1 MLSAKFLSGLRG
13 LSLGL
18 DVSLIVALLV
28 LPLLAAVILAGTGSG
43 LSGTLFRRQIFNRY
57 RRLHLSSFTGRDGIC
72 T

>member
-18 DVSLIVALLV
+18 DDSLIVALLV

-43 LSGTLFRRQIFNRY
+43 LSGTLLPQANFQSI
-57 RRLHLSSFTGRDGIC
+57 
-72 T
+72 

>member
-1 MLSAKFLSGLRG
+1 MMLSAKFLSGLRG

-43 LSGTLFRRQIFNRY
+43 LSGTLLPQANFQSI
-57 RRLHLSSFTGRDGIC
+57 
-72 T
+72 